1 MAPDL
6 ASRASMLF
14 LEGAGEYAKVTPA
27 SSVLAGLKAAR
38 AALDRAI
45 TLLERAREDG

>member
-1 MAPDL
+1 
-6 ASRASMLF
+6 
-14 LEGAGEYAKVTPA
+14 
-27 SSVLAGLKAAR
+27 VLAGLKAAR

>member
-1 MAPDL
+1 VPSCSSSKAP
-6 ASRASMLF
+6 
-14 LEGAGEYAKVTPA
+14 GEYAKVTPA

-45 TLLERAREDG
+45 TVLERAREDG